1 MKRPRI
7 PAKLRQEK
15 MQRYQKVR
23 YLTRTTTTIDFGLTR
38 YLAMDVDTSSAKLK
52 SGKGRI
58 EKRKASSRKASI
70 VFPKY
75 KNGKKVSRA
84 GKK

>member
-1 MKRPRI
+1 
-7 PAKLRQEK
+7 
-15 MQRYQKVR
+15 
-23 YLTRTTTTIDFGLTR
+23 
-38 YLAMDVDTSSAKLK
+38 MDVDTSSAKLK